1 MKKTASDFGGGFEE
15 SIYYM
20 AHYHPSI
27 FMALD
32 KLAYVV
38 GQDAPE
44 DEGVSP
50 EEREE
55 ETGEKKDEE
64 LISPVERTR
73 RLKKLLA
80 KKELEKKKAIK
91 SKSGAMDESEPKA
104 DPVAQKVA
112 RLNRV
117 AYLSH

>member
-1 MKKTASDFGGGFEE
+1 MSSNFGDSFEE

-20 AHYHPSI
+20 AHHHPSI

-64 LISPVERTR
+64 LVSPGERTS

-80 KKELEKKKAIK
+80 KKEMEKKKAIK
-91 SKSGAMDESEPKA
+91 GKSGVMDESEPKA